1 MVSIKHPL
9 TSSLQVKSKCVYRY
23 GGVHV
28 CIHIYIHVHFYCC
41 LFYFTLMCLLF
52 TGSSVQY
59 YLTCTKYAV
68 YLDLI
73 DLFRMSFG
81 CVPYHVL
88 LFFSIFYYD
97 WAIHGADWNIC
108 LSVCLFCL
116 YLFWNN
122 VLMHNDVF
130 ALLLT
135 FTVLCFWPPG
145 LVLAWGTHSIVWSRE
160 ESLMFML
167 WMIFHPFFYGHVNA
181 YKTAANLIMMYE

>member
-1 MVSIKHPL
+1 MCLPVWRS
-9 TSSLQVKSKCVYRY
+9 TCMYT
-23 GGVHV
+23 
-28 CIHIYIHVHFYCC
+28 HIYTCAFLLLLILLYSHVLAFYR
-41 LFYFTLMCLLF
+41 LFCAILLNMYKNMLSISIWLICF
-52 TGSSVQY
+52 VWV
-59 YLTCTKYAV
+59 LDV
-68 YLDLI
+68 YLI
-73 DLFRMSFG
+73 MYYCFWVSFIMTEQ
-81 CVPYHVL
+81 YMVL
-88 LFFSIFYYD
+88 TGIFVYPF
-97 WAIHGADWNIC
+97 
-108 LSVCLFCL
+108 VCFV